1 MNPIPYPVSR
11 ILYLES
17 PSMRYQS
24 YLNTAAKIIGSYKG
38 ETPLSIF
45 LKNFFAADKKYG
57 SRDRKQIAALC
68 YHYYRLGKALTDMP
82 VEERIITAAF
92 LCENS
97 NSDFIAFHRPEW
109 NEKVHLALAEKI
121 SFLNLKLNPTEIFPW
136 TTALSEGIDTELFS
150 LSFLNQPDLFI
161 RIRPGKKR
169 SVLEKLTSAGLPFS
183 EIQEDCI
190 TLPNGTAVDRVLE
203 LDKEA
208 VVQDASSQQVLNCFR
223 DAGCG
228 IRDTGYGIGQV
239 PSAWDC
245 CAASGGKSILLFD
258 ILDGN
263 IDLTVSDIRES
274 IISNLKKRFTIA
286 GINRYK
292 SFISD
297 LSTAHCLLPTA
308 NCQLLLCDAPCTGSG
323 TWSRTPEQL
332 YFFKEEQIGEYAA
345 RQKQI
350 VSNAIPALGVDG
362 LFVYITCSVFKQE
375 NEEVVEWIRSTYKM
389 ELLQMEVLKG
399 YDKKADSMFV
409 ALLRRAE

>member
-1 MNPIPYPVSR
+1 
-11 ILYLES
+11 
-17 PSMRYQS
+17 MRYQS

-92 LCENS
+92 LCENA
-97 NSDFIAFHRPEW
+97 NSDFVAFHRPEW

-121 SFLNLKLNPTEIFPW
+121 SFLNIKLSPTEIFPW
-136 TTALSEGIDTELFS
+136 TTALSEGIDAELFS
-150 LSFLNQPDLFI
+150 LSFLYQPDLFI
-161 RIRPGKKR
+161 RIRPGKKK

-208 VVQDASSQQVLNCFR
+208 VVQDASSQQVLNFFKK
-223 DAGCG
+223 ATSNKEITVGSW
-228 IRDTGYGIGQV
+228 QLAKS
-239 PSAWDC
+239 PEQHSKSAWDC

-297 LSTAHCLLPTA
+297 LSTAHCPLPTA